1 MVTNHEY
8 QGRQYRLQKRLKLL
22 IAGIVQGV
30 GFRPFIFRLAT
41 RHGLT
46 GFVRNLAQG
55 VLVEAQG
62 SRIAL
67 RRFVAGLKTDRLPHV
82 AVHGVK
88 WETRPVVAGESSFA
102 ILPSEP
108 DGSISVCLP
117 PDLTTCDQC
126 LSEIF
131 NPEDRRYQYPFTNCT
146 QCGPRYTIVKSL
158 PYDRPATTM
167 SGFKMC
173 PACQDEYDRAT
184 DRRFHAQPNA
194 CPICGPKLQIRSSR
208 GTQPPDDGNPLDI
221 AREALRNGRVLLL
234 KGLGGF
240 HLTGD
245 ATNDDTVLRIRAL
258 KSREAKP
265 LALLCRDP
273 EQIQEFCS
281 VSAEETALLK
291 AVSRPIVILRRLRET
306 SVKLSPR
313 IAPGQ
318 DSLGV
323 MLPYTPLHH
332 LLMAELPF
340 PLIVTSAN
348 RGDEPIPRDE
358 TEIAAEILNGADL
371 ILTHDRPIRTRC
383 DDSVA
388 IARPRTILI
397 RRSRGYAPQPV
408 KVAATG
414 ETLGIGADYKNTAC
428 FLRDD
433 MAYFTQHIGNMDND
447 DSVGAARQSI
457 ANLRELFGFEP
468 RLVGCDLH
476 PGYKSREFA
485 YTLGLP
491 VAEFQHHFAHIASC
505 MAENRVS
512 GEVVGV
518 AFDGTGYGT
527 DGTVWGG
534 EFLQAGYDGF
544 QRNASLRPV
553 GMAGGERAVRE
564 PWRMAIAYL
573 HDAFGSRLPDFPGAD
588 SLYDCGASLL
598 VPLLEQGLN
607 TQVTT
612 SAGRLFDAIAAI
624 VGLSRIVS
632 YEGEAAMSLESRAH
646 LADPLT
652 VQPYGM
658 DISQEYPL
666 RIDLRRMVRD
676 IVADLR
682 RGVKTPEIAAA
693 FHLTMAEAITA
704 TCREI
709 RLQTG
714 TGRVAL
720 SGGVF
725 QNALLLDTT
734 IRLLQRADFEVYYH
748 RLLPP
753 NDGGIA
759 LGQAI
764 LASRLL
770 KQATVRCTIDNV

>member
-1 MVTNHEY
+1 
-8 QGRQYRLQKRLKLL
+8 LQKRLHLL

-41 RHGLT
+41 CYGLT
-46 GFVRNLAQG
+46 GLVRNCAQG
-55 VLVEAQG
+55 VLVEVQG
-62 SRIAL
+62 SRTAL
-67 RRFVAGLKTDRLPHV
+67 RAFLLEFKTARLPHV
-82 AVHGVK
+82 EVHGVK
-88 WETRPVVAGESSFA
+88 WETRPVVAGENSFV
-102 ILPSEP
+102 ILPSET

-117 PDLTTCDQC
+117 PDLATCDQC
-126 LSEIF
+126 LTEIF
-131 NPEDRRYQYPFTNCT
+131 DPEDRRYQYPFTNCT
-146 QCGPRYTIVKSL
+146 HCGPRYTIVKSL

-173 PACQDEYDRAT
+173 PACQEEYERAT

-194 CPICGPKLQIRSSR
+194 CPVCGPRLQIRSSG
-208 GTQPPDDGNPLDI
+208 GTQPADGGNPLDI

-273 EQIQEFCS
+273 EQIREFCN
-281 VSAEETALLK
+281 VSPEETALLT
-291 AVSRPIVILRRLRET
+291 AVSRPIVILRRLSET
-306 SVKLSPR
+306 SVKLSSR

-358 TEIAAEILNGADL
+358 TELAPELLSGADL
-371 ILTHDRPIRTRC
+371 ILTHNRPIWTRC
-383 DDSVA
+383 DDSVV
-388 IARPRTILI
+388 IARPRMVLI
-397 RRSRGYAPQPV
+397 RRSRGYVPQPV
-408 KVAATG
+408 KVDATG

-428 FLRDD
+428 FLRNEA
-433 MAYFTQHIGNMDND
+433 AYFTQHIGNMDSD
-447 DSVGAARQSI
+447 GSVEAARQSI
-457 ANLRELFGFEP
+457 AHLRELFGFEP
-468 RLVGCDLH
+468 QWVGCDLH
-476 PGYKSREFA
+476 PGYQSREFA
-485 YTLGLP
+485 YALGLP
-491 VAEFQHHFAHIASC
+491 VAEFQHHYAHIASC
-505 MAENRVS
+505 MAENRVR
-512 GEVVGV
+512 GEVIGV
-518 AFDGTGYGT
+518 AFDGTGYGG

-534 EFLQAGYDGF
+534 EFLQADYDHF
-544 QRNASLRPV
+544 LRKASLRPV

-573 HDAFGSRLPDFPGAD
+573 HDAFGRNLPDFPGAD
-588 SLYDCGASLL
+588 SLYGCGADLL

-607 TQVTT
+607 TPVTT
-612 SAGRLFDAIAAI
+612 SAGRLFDAVAAI
-624 VGLSRIVS
+624 VGLSRVAS
-632 YEGEAAMSLESRAH
+632 YEGEAAMSLESQARWVNPWTVEPYRVEFSR
-646 LADPLT
+646 DVPLK
-652 VQPYGM
+652 VDFRP
-658 DISQEYPL
+658 
-666 RIDLRRMVRD
+666 MVRD
-676 IVADLR
+676 IVAGLR
-682 RGVKTPEIAAA
+682 EGVKTPEIAAA
-693 FHLTMAEAITA
+693 CHRTIAEAITA

-709 RLQTG
+709 RRQTG

-725 QNALLLDTT
+725 QNALLLDIT
-734 IRLLQRADFEVYYH
+734 IHLLQRADFEVYYH
-748 RLLPP
+748 RLIPP

-770 KQATVRCTIDNV
+770 K